1 MTLILKLTPA
11 LLVLS
16 ATLALVLMG
25 AHSPL
30 YA

>member
-1 MTLILKLTPA
+1 MTLFLKLTPA

-16 ATLALVLMG
+16 ATLALVLFG
-25 AHSPL
+25 AHTSL